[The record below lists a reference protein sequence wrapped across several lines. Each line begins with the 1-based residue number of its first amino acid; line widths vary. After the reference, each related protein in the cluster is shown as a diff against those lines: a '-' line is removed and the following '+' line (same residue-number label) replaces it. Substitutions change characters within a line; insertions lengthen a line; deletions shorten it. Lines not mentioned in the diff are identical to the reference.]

1 MREKKRLDR
10 KTKSVMRSAAAVI
23 ETLVLSVVYY
33 IAWRLLY
40 AERYFLYL
48 FEFRGKYVLAGVYAV
63 LAVLFINNMDGFQ
76 VGNLRRLDLALAQ
89 WIGMFI
95 TNFITYFQ
103 LCLIANGMITP
114 WPMLIIMAID
124 AVICVVCVFLFA
136 GIYNRL
142 YAPYDMIMIYGSDRA
157 VTMKIKMDKRRE
169 KYRVDKLMSADQGF
183 EAICREIV
191 KYDAVVINDV
201 QAQMRNDIL
210 KFCYGHELRTY
221 VIPKVSDLI
230 IRESSPVTALDT
242 PMLVVDGNGL
252 SIEQRFLKR
261 AMDIIIS
268 LVGTIVASPIMAI
281 VAIAIKCEDGGP
293 VFFKQKRVT
302 LGGREFNTLK
312 FRSMIVNAEKETG
325 AVLASENDSRI
336 TKVGRFIRATRLDE
350 IPQLLNILK
359 GDMSVV
365 GPRPERKVFIEEYCK
380 EMPEFAYRTKV
391 KAGLTGYAQIYGKY
405 NTSPYDKLRLD
416 MMYISN
422 YSLLLDIKL
431 ILTTVRVLFSKE
443 STEGIDVAQENQKRA
458 EDLLEQIHDEQE
470 DQLVGAGK

>member
-10 KTKSVMRSAAAVI
+10 KTKSVMRSTAAVI

-89 WIGMFI
+89 WIGMII

-103 LCLIANGMITP
+103 LCLIANGMISP
-114 WPMLIIMAID
+114 WPMLMITAID
-124 AVICVVCVFLFA
+124 VVICVVCVFLFA
-136 GIYNRL
+136 RIYNRL
-142 YAPYDMIMIYGSDRA
+142 YAPYNMIMIYGNDRA

-169 KYRVDKLMSADQGF
+169 KYRVDKLMAANQGF
-183 EAICREIV
+183 EAVCREIV

-210 KFCYGHELRTY
+210 KFCYKHELRTY

-242 PMLVVDGNGL
+242 PMLVVNGNGL

-261 AMDIIIS
+261 AMDILIS
-268 LVGTIVASPIMAI
+268 LLGTIVASPIMAI

-312 FRSMIVNAEKETG
+312 FRSMIVNAEEQTG
-325 AVLASENDSRI
+325 AVLAAENDSRI

-422 YSLLLDIKL
+422 YSLFLDIKL
-431 ILTTVRVLFSKE
+431 ILTTVRILFSKE
-443 STEGIDVAQENQKRA
+443 STEGIDVAQENQKKA
-458 EDLLEQIHDEQE
+458 EDLLEQLHNEQE